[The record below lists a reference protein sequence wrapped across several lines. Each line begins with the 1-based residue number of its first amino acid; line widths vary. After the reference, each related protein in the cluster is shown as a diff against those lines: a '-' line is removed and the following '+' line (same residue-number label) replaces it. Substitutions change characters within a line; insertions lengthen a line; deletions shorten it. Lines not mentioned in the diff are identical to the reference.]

1 MHIHQRYL
9 NGLMIPKSQSINH
22 YNIVKIGRRLTTQ
35 HNQMQEVREILGMYS
50 V

>member
-1 MHIHQRYL
+1 MALWFPSPRVLI
-9 NGLMIPKSQSINH
+9 IINM
-22 YNIVKIGRRLTTQ
+22 VKIGRRLTTQ